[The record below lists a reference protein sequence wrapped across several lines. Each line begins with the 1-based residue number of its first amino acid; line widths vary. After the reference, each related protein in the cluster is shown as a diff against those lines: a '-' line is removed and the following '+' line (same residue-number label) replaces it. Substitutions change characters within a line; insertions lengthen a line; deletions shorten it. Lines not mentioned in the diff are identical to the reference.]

1 MDLSLLVSKGI
12 GETENNL
19 ARVFEQAEQ
28 SSWILFFDEAD
39 ALIGKRS
46 ETKDAHDRPAPFR
59 GGGVLPA
66 ASRRG
71 ASAAVAGG
79 FLAPGR
85 SEGWS
90 RTHRP

>member
-19 ARVFEQAEQ
+19 SRVFEQAEQ

-46 ETKDAHDRPAPFR
+46 ETKDDPDRPAPFR
-59 GGGVLPA
+59 GGGLS
-66 ASRRG
+66 SRRSVLRNG
-71 ASAAVAGG
+71 CGCGG
-79 FLAPGR
+79 RVSLPG
-85 SEGWS
+85 
-90 RTHRP
+90 PM